1 VAAERQLRNDDA
13 CSEHDCYGREKDAG
27 CANSSAIGATEDVL
41 SSRPASP
48 GGRGFGSQR
57 PPTEYRLERLSNG
70 QRLITEKLDHLRSV
84 CLGFWIPAG
93 SRDEE
98 FSLAG
103 ATHFIEHLLFKG
115 SSKYTA
121 EEIAQVFDTL
131 GGELNASTSREYVVV
146 YGRFLDDQLPV
157 AMDVMCDM
165 LLTPTFADLD
175 REREVVLEEIAM
187 VEDSPQDLIHDI
199 LAEVVLDGHPLA
211 HPILGTRESIGGV
224 SEEEVRAYHQR
235 RFQFGDMV
243 VSAAGNIDHERLRG
257 LLVGRRES
265 ADGKHP
271 TRPVLQ
277 PAMTPRRSFLS
288 KETEQM
294 HVCLGGVGMARSD
307 ERRFQ
312 LSVLDSLFG
321 GSLSSRLFQEVR
333 EKRGLVYSVYSFSS
347 LYEETGLSGIYFGC
361 RPERLQTVMETVGRE
376 LVRLVTEPVPAD
388 ELQRAKEHL
397 KGRTILGLESTSSR
411 MTRLGKGV
419 LTNTEILSE
428 DELARRIEA
437 VTSEQVMELASE
449 VYRPAALSVVGIGAD
464 EARFAEAVPED
475 GLAGL
480 M

>member
-1 VAAERQLRNDDA
+1 VSTDA
-13 CSEHDCYGREKDAG
+13 
-27 CANSSAIGATEDVL
+27 
-41 SSRPASP
+41 
-48 GGRGFGSQR
+48 
-57 PPTEYRLERLSNG
+57 YRLEELPSG
-70 QRLITEKLDHLRSV
+70 QRLITERLDHLRSV

-93 SRDEE
+93 SRDEPAA
-98 FSLAG
+98 LAG

-115 SSKYTA
+115 SAKYTA

-157 AMDVMCDM
+157 AMDVMADM

-187 VEDSPQDLIHDI
+187 VEDSPQDLIHDV

-211 HPILGTRESIGGV
+211 HPILGTRQSIAEA
-224 SEEEVRAYHQR
+224 SEDDIRGFHRA
-235 RFQFGDMV
+235 RFRFSDMV
-243 VSAAGNIDHERLRG
+243 VAAAGNVGHDDVRRLLLERQ
-257 LLVGRRES
+257 S
-265 ADGKHP
+265 APDSAG
-271 TRPVLQ
+271 
-277 PAMTPRRSFLS
+277 PRRSPALPQMAPRRYFLE

-294 HVCLGGVGMARSD
+294 HVCVGGVGLARDD

-347 LYEETGLSGIYFGC
+347 LFQETGLTGLYFGC
-361 RPERLQTVMETVGRE
+361 RPERLEAVMETVGRE
-376 LVRLVTEPVPAD
+376 LVRLTREPVPED

-397 KGRTILGLESTSSR
+397 KGRMILGLESTSSR

-419 LTNTEILSE
+419 LTKTEILSL
-428 DELARRIEA
+428 DELAARIEA
-437 VTSEQVMELASE
+437 VTSEEVLRLAAE
-449 VYRPAALSVVGIGAD
+449 VYRPDALSVVGIGSD
-464 EARFAEAVPED
+464 REQFAKAVPAD
-475 GLAGL
+475 CLAGL
-480 M
+480 V